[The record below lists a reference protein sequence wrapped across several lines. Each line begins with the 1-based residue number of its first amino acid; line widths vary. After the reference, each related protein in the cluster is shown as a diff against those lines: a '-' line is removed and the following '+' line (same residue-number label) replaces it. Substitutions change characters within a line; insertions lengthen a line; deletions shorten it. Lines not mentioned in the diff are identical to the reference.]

1 MQIEE
6 ANSIVYDVKSSCIS
20 SFIVPVAFA
29 LPERLLALQCPELSA
44 LHPPKRRLERPLAP
58 REPPRPRRPARKRT
72 TKSKNTAT
80 SSRAKL
86 LAAALEQADG
96 GVGRQCHTPKIRILE
111 CD

>member
-29 LPERLLALQCPELSA
+29 LPERLLALQCPELAA
-44 LHPPKRRLERPLAP
+44 LRRLERPLAP

>member
-58 REPPRPRRPARKRT
+58 REPPPPPTSRSQADNEIQEYRDEQQSGSSLQQP
-72 TKSKNTAT
+72 
-80 SSRAKL
+80 SSRRTVESAGN
-86 LAAALEQADG
+86 A
-96 GVGRQCHTPKIRILE
+96 TPPKFE
-111 CD
+111 F